1 MSQYGAFPYN
11 QLKLPLGDYPAH
23 YFSEGLCSLLDMA
36 FCLRDQKSIFI
47 PLNQVDT
54 LDYEKLLEILINEI
68 ISSVT
73 VLLISSVPEQ
83 MN

>member
-11 QLKLPLGDYPAH
+11 QLKLPLGGYPAH

-54 LDYEKLLEILINEI
+54 RDFKNWERGGLENVWTE
-68 ISSVT
+68 SGAGAST
-73 VLLISSVPEQ
+73 AF
-83 MN
+83 